1 MKKILFVENRHR
13 TGVWMCLASALRKD
27 GYEIRWIV
35 ENHLFAPGSE
45 YGPALVI
52 PYPSEK
58 DLEKAEPYQSQY
70 LPSSDRAINYFGL
83 RDTRHY
89 GYYFAAI
96 RAYLE
101 KEKPD
106 VVFGESTAF
115 HELICIDACQR
126 LGILY
131 LHPST
136 CRYPTGRFAF
146 YRYNTLEP
154 WGGSNETLE
163 DAAAQAQ
170 IDAIAARAVIP
181 DYMKKKKVSFRT
193 RMERLSDLLFLCRCY
208 YGGEHYHTPSPFRK
222 VCLDRKLKQWIS
234 RWDQA
239 VRRKFSAIEGN
250 AVKILYPLQMQ
261 PEANLDIWGNP
272 YRNQAA
278 LISEILA
285 HTPDDVLLVV
295 KANPKTKYE
304 FTDELLELVE
314 TRERI
319 IPVPRNLS
327 MGAVLPK
334 VQLVI
339 TVTGTIAI
347 ECILSGKPVLTLMK
361 TLNNTVPACPYLE
374 HISRLPEYLDQIREG
389 TFPLASPREKIDFLN
404 LLNRTSYPGY
414 PYENILRDPE
424 EQAKVL
430 TAFRSLLNSL

>member
-1 MKKILFVENRHR
+1 MKKILFVENRCR
-13 TGVWMCLASALRKD
+13 TEVWKCIASALRKD
-27 GYEIRWIV
+27 GCEIRWIV
-35 ENHLFAPGSE
+35 ENHLFVPEPE
-45 YGPALVI
+45 YGAALVI

-58 DLEKAEPYQSQY
+58 ELKRAEPYQSQY
-70 LPSSDRAINYFGL
+70 LPSSDRAVNYFGL

-89 GYYFAAI
+89 GYYFAII

-126 LGILY
+126 LGIPY
-131 LHPST
+131 LHPSS
-136 CRYPTGRFAF
+136 CRYPTGRFSF
-146 YRYNTLEP
+146 YRGNTLEP
-154 WGGSNETLE
+154 WRGSNEILTN
-163 DAAAQAQ
+163 AVAQAQ
-170 IDAIAARAVIP
+170 IDAIAARTIAP

-208 YGGEHYHTPSPFRK
+208 YSGEHYHTPSPFRK
-222 VCLDRKLKQWIS
+222 ICLDRKLKQWIS
-234 RWDQA
+234 RWDQTA
-239 VRRKFSAIEGN
+239 RRKFSAIEGN

-278 LISEILA
+278 LIAKILE
-285 HTPDDVLLVV
+285 HTPEDVLLVV

-304 FTDELLELVE
+304 FTDDLLELVE

-319 IPVPRNLS
+319 IPVPRDVS
-327 MGAVLPK
+327 MGAVLSK
-334 VQLVI
+334 VQLIV

-361 TLNNTVPACPYLE
+361 TLNNTVSACPYLE
-374 HISRLPEYLDQIREG
+374 HFSQLSDYLNQLREG
-389 TFPLASPREKIDFLN
+389 TFPLASPQDKIDFLN

-414 PYENILRDPE
+414 PYEHILRDPE
-424 EQAKVL
+424 KLAEVL
-430 TAFRSLLNSL
+430 VAFRASINAL

>member
-1 MKKILFVENRHR
+1 MKKILFVENRSR
-13 TGVWMCLASALRKD
+13 TEVWKELASALRKD
-27 GYEIRWIV
+27 GYEIHWIV
-35 ENHLFAPGSE
+35 ENHLFAPGPE
-45 YGPALVI
+45 YGPSLVI
-52 PYPSEK
+52 PYPCEK
-58 DLEKAEPYQSQY
+58 DLEKEKPYQSQY

-83 RDTRHY
+83 QDTRHY
-89 GYYFAAI
+89 GYYFALI
-96 RAYLE
+96 REYLE

-131 LHPST
+131 LHPSS
-136 CRYPTGRFAF
+136 CRYPTGRFSF

-154 WGGSNETLE
+154 WGGSNESL
-163 DAAAQAQ
+163 DDVVAQAQ
-170 IDAIAARAVIP
+170 IDTIAERTVIP
-181 DYMKKKKVSFRT
+181 DYMKKKKISPLT
-193 RMERLSDLLFLCRCY
+193 IIKRLVDLLFLCRCY
-208 YGGEHYHTPSPFRK
+208 YGGEHFHTPSPFRK
-222 VCLDRKLKQWIS
+222 ICLDRKLKQNIS

-239 VRRKFSAIEGN
+239 VKKKFSAIEKN
-250 AVKILYPLQMQ
+250 TVKILYPLQMQ

-285 HTPDDVLLVV
+285 NTPNDVFLVV

-314 TRERI
+314 TQGRI
-319 IPVPRNLS
+319 IPAPRNLS
-327 MGAVLPK
+327 MGAVLTK
-334 VQLVI
+334 IQLVI

-347 ECILSGKPVLTLMK
+347 ECILSGKPILTLVK

-374 HISRLPEYLDQIREG
+374 HLNQLPNYLNQIRKG
-389 TFPLASPREKIDFLN
+389 TFPIASMREKIDFFN

-414 PYENILRDPE
+414 PYEKILHDQK

-430 TAFRSLLNSL
+430 AAFRSLMNSL